1 MGDELLI
8 TEARSTILPGK
19 GRCVTSARTNHC
31 VIDEPPHNGGPGEA
45 FTPGETFL
53 SSVLACGVLLV
64 DAFAHKEGVPLKH
77 VGGTV
82 RGERLKDNPAD
93 WIAVKL
99 AFELTGVDQKTAE
112 ALVEKYK
119 AKCPIFRAFNAA
131 LKVSVTVVSRN
142 NRDVS

>member
-19 GRCVTSARTNHC
+19 GRCVTSARTNHL
-31 VIDEPPHNGGPGEA
+31 VIDEPVHNGGPGEA

-64 DAFAHKEGVPLKH
+64 DAFAHKDGVPLKH
-77 VGGTV
+77 VQGAIK
-82 RGERLKDNPAD
+82 GERLKDNPAD
-93 WIAVKL
+93 WREVKMT
-99 AFELTGVDQKTAE
+99 FELTGVDQKTAE

-131 LKVSVTVVSRN
+131 LKVTVTVKV
-142 NRDVS
+142 V